1 MKKVLLVA
9 IMSSYAMSGFFNDT
23 QLQEKM
29 EEKRLCKIFIKKAHA
44 YMNNMRDDTLAQVTL
59 ESYKNKVVKYCGKRV
74 TVTSTPEM
82 VSLSSF

>member
-1 MKKVLLVA
+1 
-9 IMSSYAMSGFFNDT
+9 
-23 QLQEKM
+23 
-29 EEKRLCKIFIKKAHA
+29 
-44 YMNNMRDDTLAQVTL
+44 MNNMRDDTLAQVTL